1 MSTTKEKP
9 LEPMGNGPGINSDSI
24 QKFLFDSGCKDTT
37 IFDNPIRLKIL
48 ELLLSGERV
57 SNAQL
62 SKLFNIPDPRSHLRY
77 IRQSGIMVL
86 DCWHITEFS
95 RYKVY
100 FIPPN
105 FRLNPQTKG
114 ELL

>member
-1 MSTTKEKP
+1 
-9 LEPMGNGPGINSDSI
+9 MGDGPGINSDSN

-37 IFDNPIRLKIL
+37 IFDNPIRQRIL
-48 ELLLSGERV
+48 ELLLSGEHL

-62 SKLFNIPDPRSHLRY
+62 SKLFDIPDPRSHLRF
-77 IRQSGIMVL
+77 IRQSGVPVSEY
-86 DCWHITEFS
+86 WQSAESF